1 MTNLKSV
8 GWSKV
13 TNLKS
18 VGWSKVTNLKSVGWS
33 KVTNLKSV
41 GWSKVTNLKSV
52 GWIEGVWSD
61 GPAGGGVEAVVPP
74 YDGVP
79 HRVGLNLQRN

>member
-1 MTNLKSV
+1 M
-8 GWSKV
+8 
-13 TNLKS
+13 
-18 VGWSKVTNLKSVGWS
+18 
-33 KVTNLKSV
+33 
-41 GWSKVTNLKSV
+41 TNLKSV